1 MASSSLAL
9 LLGFRV
15 KVRTRTLLIKQAVVS
30 KKFSN
35 LGRNNAAVD
44 VNYLLALSFTGVVL
58 GQIHCSGCKC
68 TNLKESNLQGELE
81 DDSTKMLFGLV
92 PQLFDCQELRKE
104 ES

>member
-1 MASSSLAL
+1 MASRSLAL

-15 KVRTRTLLIKQAVVS
+15 KARTRTLLIKQAVVS

-44 VNYLLALSFTGVVL
+44 VNYFLALSFTGVVL
-58 GQIHCSGCKC
+58 GQIHCTGCKC
-68 TNLKESNLQGELE
+68 TNLQGELE